1 MKLLSRQEYN
11 LILRSLDYYDTF
23 MTKRD
28 KQIREDLEDKLY
40 YNLYNPKD
48 GVAQTNVNL
57 SALYDIKTEKDLSEV
72 VEDENLELPD
82 LSNNLDNKPVIENG
96 QYIPF

>member
-1 MKLLSRQEYN
+1 MKLLTRQEYN

-28 KQIREDLEDKLY
+28 KEIRENLEDKLY

-57 SALYDIKTEKDLSEV
+57 SALYDIQTEKDLS
-72 VEDENLELPD
+72 L
-82 LSNNLDNKPVIENG
+82 
-96 QYIPF
+96 

>member
-1 MKLLSRQEYN
+1 MKLLTRQEYN

-28 KQIREDLEDKLY
+28 KEIRDNLEDKLY

-48 GVAQTNVNL
+48 GVAQTNIDL
-57 SALYDIKTEKDLSEV
+57 SALYDIKTEKDLS
-72 VEDENLELPD
+72 L
-82 LSNNLDNKPVIENG
+82 
-96 QYIPF
+96 

>member
-1 MKLLSRQEYN
+1 MKLLSRREYN

-23 MTKRD
+23 MNKKEKELRD
-28 KQIREDLEDKLY
+28 NLEDKLY

-57 SALYDIKTEKDLSEV
+57 SALYDIQTEKDLSED
-72 VEDENLELPD
+72 DEIKEL
-82 LSNNLDNKPVIENG
+82 N
-96 QYIPF
+96 FTH